1 MRLGAHSC
9 VVSAGEQAGQWC
21 VLWLLT
27 PGWVSRLGGP
37 EAACE
42 VWALGA
48 DTGQCGDVSSVVSIT
63 TSDIMTTEPLV
74 TSHV

>member
-1 MRLGAHSC
+1 M
-9 VVSAGEQAGQWC
+9 V
-21 VLWLLT
+21 T
-27 PGWVSRLGGP
+27 PGGVSRLGGP

-74 TSHV
+74 PSHV